1 MLWQLPLLLH
11 PRYKFT
17 ALLSLLFICDFFAP
31 DTGGTVLN
39 LISAPLS
46 LPRAHLDPIISSQD
60 MLAVIS
66 LAIRRPLCNEVIAI
80 LMDDEQRGI
89 GLLSFDESSTPASL
103 IHQLIGLCSTTAI
116 ASSVVI
122 ASVRPREFWKADDQI
137 QFNFMRQQFTN
148 AGITMREWIVISRGA
163 VRFVQQ

>member
-1 MLWQLPLLLH
+1 MLWQLQLLLH
-11 PRYKFT
+11 PRYKF
-17 ALLSLLFICDFFAP
+17 AVLLSSLFIGGIFAP

-46 LPRAHLDPIISSQD
+46 LPRAHLDPVTSSQD

-80 LMDDEQRGI
+80 LMDDQQRGI
-89 GLLSFDESSTPASL
+89 GLLSFDEPATSASL

-122 ASVRPREFWKADDQI
+122 ASVRPRELWKTDDQS
-137 QFNFMRQQFTN
+137 QLNYMRRQFTN
-148 AGITMREWIVISRGA
+148 AGITMREWIVISKSA
-163 VRFVQQ
+163 VRLVQD

>member
-1 MLWQLPLLLH
+1 M
-11 PRYKFT
+11 
-17 ALLSLLFICDFFAP
+17 
-31 DTGGTVLN
+31 LN

-80 LMDDEQRGI
+80 LMDKEQRGI
-89 GLLSFDESSTPASL
+89 GLLSFDEPHSHTSL

-116 ASSVVI
+116 ATSVII
-122 ASVRPREFWKADDQI
+122 ASVRPREL
-137 QFNFMRQQFTN
+137 
-148 AGITMREWIVISRGA
+148 
-163 VRFVQQ
+163 